1 MAFYQRSNQSPI
13 EVSQARHYDATLEQ
27 LRHLFDETD
36 HVSDSVND
44 SENDVNRT
52 YGCGCGCD
60 TDTDSDSDS
69 DSDPYFNPN
78 LAALVLAVMSEI
90 LDEEGGVSDN
100 TDTPPSYEEAMTDP
114 QEPPP
119 PPYEEVEEADEVEE
133 VDEEVEEEVEEEEE
147 EEVDEVDIEEE
158 VDANR
163 VRMDYDYDYVIMS
176 FRDVFGRLTIV
187 FMMIHVLLSNLMT
200 HMKLYFKVKQLSGWR
215 KILLVMMYLLK
226 FNVKRSVIQLEKLN
240 AKQHILGNFNEQC
253 QLGIMTFDRDLQ
265 SAKSTKKLL
274 IILFKIILINFSI
287 GVTQMLLMMHLKVHQ
302 GLKKVMGLIMDQVD
316 LNKSVQDE
324 LMETFLANDY
334 RLFDIRD
341 EYEEMLFQS

>member
-13 EVSQARHYDATLEQ
+13 EVSQARRYDATLEQ

-100 TDTPPSYEEAMTDP
+100 TDTPPSYEEAMTYP
-114 QEPPP
+114 QEPLP
-119 PPYEEVEEADEVEE
+119 PPYEEAEVEEADEV
-133 VDEEVEEEVEEEEE
+133 EEVEEEVEEEEE
-147 EEVDEVDIEEE
+147 EEVEEVDIEEE

-163 VRMDYDYDYVIMS
+163 VEMNYDYDYVITS

-215 KILLVMMYLLK
+215 KILLVMMHLLK

-253 QLGIMTFDRDLQ
+253 QLGIMTFDRNLQ

-274 IILFKIILINFSI
+274 IILLKIILINFSI

-334 RLFDIRD
+334 RLVDIRD